1 MHSTPSP
8 IQRPP
13 HPLPPTFLNCHQKR
27 HPGWTLAQGD
37 VIISKSTLIPRE
49 CVAGSGWSLW
59 IIHDRQVMVRKEN
72 AKRFQMRREF
82 VDGKC
87 PLQKISVSSIVQT
100 ANLSSRFLVF
110 LSLLVVNVIVFM
122 REILV
127 KGKSIRWM
135 SSDNES
141 RC

>member
-1 MHSTPSP
+1 
-8 IQRPP
+8 
-13 HPLPPTFLNCHQKR
+13 
-27 HPGWTLAQGD
+27 
-37 VIISKSTLIPRE
+37 
-49 CVAGSGWSLW
+49 
-59 IIHDRQVMVRKEN
+59 MVRKGN